1 LPSFDV
7 VSKTDL
13 MEIDNAINGIQREIK
28 QRFDLAGTKCD
39 IGRADNTLTMTADDT
54 MKMGQLHELLRKYL
68 ARRSVDHRALDF
80 KSPQSAAGDSIRQ
93 AIDIKQGIDAEL
105 GRKIS
110 KAVKASKLK
119 VQIAIQGIELHVSA
133 KQRDDLQA
141 AIEFIKEM
149 EIEHPLQYVNFRD

>member
-1 LPSFDV
+1 MPSFDV

-13 MEIDNAINGIQREIK
+13 MEVDNAVNGIQREIK
-28 QRFDLAGTKCD
+28 QRFDLAGTKCAID
-39 IGRADNTLTMTADDT
+39 RTDNTLTMTADDT

-80 KSPQSAAGDSIRQ
+80 KTPQNAAGDSIRQ
-93 AIDIKQGIDAEL
+93 AIDIKQGIDADL

-141 AIEFIKEM
+141 TIEFIKEM
-149 EIEHPLQYVNFRD
+149 DIEHPLQYVNFRD